1 MVVMAEEQWQ
11 ARIEG
16 ALNAHFKQE
25 SGPSRPGTD
34 WAVGLRRGAETHKIF
49 VRAYLADGVTK
60 TTRENTEYQGQTMIG
75 YVFDRLAAGWSPVD
89 APLPALTLTI
99 LDPKPGQ
106 AAPPPPKRGL
116 LGRLL
121 GR

>member
-1 MVVMAEEQWQ
+1 MAQEQWQ

-16 ALNAHFKQE
+16 GLNAGFIQPDG
-25 SGPSRPGTD
+25 SSRRGTD
-34 WAVGLRRGAETHKIF
+34 WVVGLKRGEETHKIF
-49 VRAYLADGVTK
+49 VRAYLAEGVSE
-60 TTRENTEYQGQTMIG
+60 TTRDNTEYQGRTVIG
-75 YVFDRLAAGWSPVD
+75 FVFDRLAAGWSPVD

-106 AAPPPPKRGL
+106 EVPGAPKRGF
-116 LGRLL
+116 LGRLF